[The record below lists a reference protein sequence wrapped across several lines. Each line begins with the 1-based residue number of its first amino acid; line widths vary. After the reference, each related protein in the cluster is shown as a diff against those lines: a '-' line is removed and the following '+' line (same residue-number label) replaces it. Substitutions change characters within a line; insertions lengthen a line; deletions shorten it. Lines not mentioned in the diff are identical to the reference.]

1 MGNRFLT
8 PQLRRLLCNSL
19 IQPHFDYAL
28 SAWYMNLDKGY
39 KEKLNVMQRKCIRF
53 CLMKDSRST
62 IGLKDFVDINWLPVE
77 RRANLINASL
87 VYKFFNKSSPS
98 YMNYVFT
105 PISQYGVTKEKN
117 FQRLAVPSRK
127 TEMGKRTLSFLGP
140 TLWNPLPKDLK
151 KCSNINSFKHALK
164 SHYFDLMNASDRDIY
179 VYY

>member
-1 MGNRFLT
+1 
-8 PQLRRLLCNSL
+8 
-19 IQPHFDYAL
+19 
-28 SAWYMNLDKGY
+28 
-39 KEKLNVMQRKCIRF
+39 
-53 CLMKDSRST
+53 
-62 IGLKDFVDINWLPVE
+62 
-77 RRANLINASL
+77 
-87 VYKFFNKSSPS
+87 
-98 YMNYVFT
+98 MNYVFT

-164 SHYFDLMNASDRDIY
+164 SHYFDLMNASDRDIN